1 MDTEQTILEAKKSI
15 AVERLRDCGSVLVAL
30 SGGVDSAVLLA
41 LAVEALGTDRV
52 LAATGTSPTLPA
64 HDLEDA
70 KAIAASLG
78 SRHEVV
84 GTRELERPAYRA
96 NSGDRCFHCRNELFA
111 VLEQLARSRGMAAIA
126 YGAIQDDTADDRPGM
141 LAADRRGVVAPLL
154 DAGLRKPD
162 IRSLA
167 AAAGLTVG
175 DKPAAACLAS
185 RIPVGTEVTSARLE
199 QVGRAEAVLRRLGF
213 RQFRVRHHG
222 EVARLELD
230 ADGVNRLGDPRV
242 RSEVAAGVRAAGFR
256 FVAVDLDGY
265 RSGSLARNADLRTQP
280 K

>member
-1 MDTEQTILEAKKSI
+1 MDTVRSSLEAKKAV
-15 AVERLRDCGSVLVAL
+15 AVERLRACGSVVVAL

-41 LAVEALGTDRV
+41 LAVEALGVERV

-70 KAIAASLG
+70 KAVAATLG
-78 SRHEVV
+78 CRHEVV

-96 NSGDRCFHCRNELFA
+96 NAGDRCFHCRNELFA
-111 VLEQLARSRGMAAIA
+111 VLEQLARRRGMAAIV
-126 YGAIQDDTADDRPGM
+126 YGAIEDDTADDRPGM
-141 LAADRRGVVAPLL
+141 LAAARRGVVAPLL
-154 DAGLRKPD
+154 DAGLRKPE

-167 AAAGLTVG
+167 AAAGLTVR

-185 RIPVGTEVTSARLE
+185 RIPRGTEVTSERLE
-199 QVGRAEAVLRRLGF
+199 QVDRAEAVLRRLGF
-213 RQFRVRHHG
+213 RLFRVRHHG

-230 ADGVNRLGDPRV
+230 PDGADRLCDPRV

-265 RSGSLARNADLRTQP
+265 RSGGEARNPRRN
-280 K
+280 